1 MYSGTSLTRIS
12 GRVMG
17 AHQKLDRV
25 ARKHLGRLLQDDT
38 VFPTSRKILYFEGK
52 RGPDAIKLK
61 SPAKDE
67 PWHYFNPFD
76 DNDGQIVDI
85 IVDHYQGL
93 VKELKAD
100 NQERVAFE
108 AAWIAH
114 AIVDGL
120 TPAHHY
126 PYEEKL
132 VELRGGEG
140 IEGRTTFRK
149 KLFMPGVTRR
159 EKLKNNWEMWGSKG
173 LITTHMMFEF
183 GVASIIAPL
192 SFSDSVP
199 TSKEQKEVRELGLVE
214 VFRRT
219 AREIAVID
227 MYKRY
232 YEKGWT
238 PKLAYD
244 VRHKLGPMII
254 KNVTLAWYAALVEA
268 GKVDISHEDNR
279 RKTRRP
285 NISKS

>member
-1 MYSGTSLTRIS
+1 MYSGTSLTKYS

-17 AHQKLDRV
+17 AHQKIDRV
-25 ARKHLGRLLQDDT
+25 ARRQLGKLLPDKSA
-38 VFPTSRKILYFEGK
+38 FPSSREILYFEGK

-76 DNDGQIVDI
+76 DNDTQILDI
-85 IVDHYQGL
+85 ITDHYQQL
-93 VKELKAD
+93 VQEIKAQ
-100 NQERVAFE
+100 NHERVAFE
-108 AAWIAH
+108 AAWLAH

-140 IEGRTTFRK
+140 IESRTTIK
-149 KLFMPGVTRR
+149 TKLFMPGLTRR

-173 LITTHMMFEF
+173 LMTTHMLFEF

-192 SFSDSVP
+192 SFSDASP
-199 TSKEQKEVRELGLVE
+199 SQDDIKAIQEVGVAEY
-214 VFRRT
+214 FKRT
-219 AREIAVID
+219 AREVAILD
-227 MYKRY
+227 MYVRY
-232 YEKGWT
+232 YQKGWT

-244 VRHKLGPMII
+244 VRHKLTPLII
-254 KNVTLAWYAALVEA
+254 TCVTLAWYAALDDA
-268 GKVDISHEDNR
+268 GSVKKPS
-279 RKTRRP
+279 
-285 NISKS
+285 